1 MPRDPVPLGE
11 LARIV
16 GADPPDRSDLE
27 IVDVTH
33 DSRTVGPGTLFVAL
47 RGERHD
53 GHRFLDEAVAGGSPA
68 VCVEDPGRIP
78 EGVPALIVDDTRRA
92 LAQLADCVFD
102 HPSGRLRLVGV
113 TGTNGKT
120 TVTHMVHAI
129 CRAAGVRSAYA
140 GTVGARIV
148 DTTVPMARTTPE
160 ASDFQRMLS
169 TMVDAG
175 VRIAAV
181 EVSSHGLALRRVD
194 ATDFSVAAF
203 TNLSPDHLDLHGDM
217 ESYYLAKRQLFER
230 AATAVVWVGDEWG
243 RRLASETSVP
253 TTTVGFESA
262 DVVGVVDRLGFDATT
277 MSVTASDGGAV
288 LRVPLAGRFNAANA
302 LVAAAIGRALDL
314 RWDTIAAGVSSV
326 SAVPGR
332 FELVETGRD
341 LTVIVDYAHTPDGIA
356 ATIAATRDIV
366 AGTARIVAV
375 VGAGGDRDRSK
386 RPLMGAAVA
395 AADVAVITSDN
406 PRTEDP
412 VAIVDEVAAGVPA
425 DAFVVV
431 EVDRRMAIRQAIRL
445 ARPGDVVLLLG
456 KGHETGQ
463 EVGDTVIPFD
473 DRIVVREEAGAL

>member
-16 GADPPDRSDLE
+16 GADPPDRSDLRV
-27 IVDVTH
+27 VDVTH
-33 DSRTVGPGTLFVAL
+33 DSRAVGPGTLFVAL

-53 GHRFLDEAVAGGSPA
+53 GHRFLDAAVTAGSPA
-68 VCVEDPGRIP
+68 VCVEDPDSIP
-78 EGVPALIVDDTRRA
+78 DGVPALVVDDTRRA
-92 LAQLADCVFD
+92 LALLADRVFE

-120 TVTHMVHAI
+120 TVTHIVHAI
-129 CRAAGVRSAYA
+129 GRAAGVHSAYA

-148 DTTVPMARTTPE
+148 DTSLPMARTTPE
-160 ASDFQRMLS
+160 ASDFQRLLS

-175 VRIAAV
+175 VSIAAV

-194 ATDFSVAAF
+194 GTDFSVAAF

-243 RRLASETSVP
+243 RRLASEISVP
-253 TTTVGFESA
+253 TTTVGFQDA
-262 DVVGVVDRLGFDATT
+262 DVVGVVDRLGFDATA
-277 MSVTASDGGAV
+277 MSVTAADGGV
-288 LRVPLAGRFNAANA
+288 LLRVPLVGRFNAANA
-302 LVAAAIGRALDL
+302 LVAVAIGRALGL
-314 RWDTIAAGVSSV
+314 GWDTIAAGVSSV

-332 FELVETGRD
+332 FELVEMGRD
-341 LTVIVDYAHTPDGIA
+341 FTVIVDYAHTPGGIA

-366 AGTARIVAV
+366 AEGTRIVAV

-386 RPLMGAAVA
+386 RPLMGAAIA

-412 VAIVDEVAAGVPA
+412 TAIIDEVAAGVPA
-425 DAFVVV
+425 DASVVV
-431 EVDRRMAIRQAIRL
+431 EVDRRAAIRHALRM

-463 EVGDTVIPFD
+463 EIGGEVIPFD
-473 DRIVVREEAGAL
+473 DRTVAREEGVAQ

>member
-16 GADPPDRSDLE
+16 GADLPGQSDLG

-53 GHRFLDEAVAGGSPA
+53 GHRFLDAAVSGGSPA
-68 VCVEDPGRIP
+68 VCVEDPGLIP
-78 EGVPALIVDDTRRA
+78 DGVPALIVDDTRRA
-92 LAQLADCVFD
+92 LAPLADRVFD

-129 CRAAGVRSAYA
+129 CRAAGLRSAYA

-148 DTTVPMARTTPE
+148 DASLPMARTTPE
-160 ASDFQRMLS
+160 ASDFQRLLS

-175 VRIAAV
+175 VTTAAV

-194 ATDFSVAAF
+194 ATAFSIAAF
-203 TNLSPDHLDLHGDM
+203 TNLSPDHLDFHGDM
-217 ESYYLAKRQLFER
+217 ESYYLTKRQLFER
-230 AATAVVWVGDEWG
+230 AASAVVWVGDAWG

-253 TTTVGFESA
+253 TTTVGFEDA

-356 ATIAATRDIV
+356 ATIAAARDVV
-366 AGTARIVAV
+366 AGSARIVAV

-406 PRTEDP
+406 PRSEDP
-412 VAIVDEVAAGVPA
+412 TEIVHQVAAGVPA
-425 DAFVVV
+425 DASVVI
-431 EVDRRMAIRQAIRL
+431 EVDRRAAIGQALRI

-463 EVGDTVIPFD
+463 EIGGTVVPFD
-473 DRIVVREEAGAL
+473 DRIVAREEAAAL